1 MKDLTMTK
9 EDDTF
14 RPIRVLSRKEVA
26 AALGVSVRTLDSWVK
41 ACKFPAPALIL
52 GRPRWRPDDVTRYI
66 EEQFA
71 AAR

>member
-1 MKDLTMTK
+1 MNDITVKK

-14 RPIRVLSRKEVA
+14 TPIRVLSRKEVA
-26 AALGVSVRTLDSWVK
+26 AALGVSVRTLDTWVQ

-52 GRPRWRPDDVTRYI
+52 GRPRWRPQDVTRYI
-66 EEQFA
+66 EEQFE